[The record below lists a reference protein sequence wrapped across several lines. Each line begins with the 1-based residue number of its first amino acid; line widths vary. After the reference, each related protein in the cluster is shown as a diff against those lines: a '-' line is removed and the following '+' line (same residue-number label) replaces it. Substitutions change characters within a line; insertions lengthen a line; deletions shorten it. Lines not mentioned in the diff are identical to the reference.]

1 MTEPA
6 AVDTARPAEPTASRR
21 SRVGVPVYTALL
33 VAACVGVVVSDL
45 PSRDVLL
52 QGLLWM
58 PLIAG
63 AQLTRVMVVPQI
75 EVDWTLASI
84 VIVAAA
90 VLLPMPALVL
100 FTFVGLLSPHEIHRQ
115 ASLVMALFN
124 RAQNALSGACAALLA
139 APVLGDGSVV
149 WRLVMAVTV
158 ASVAFAIANNVFLV
172 IVVVLRRGLTW
183 RRAIEDVSNP
193 FPRFAANAG
202 VSSILSLLLVVL
214 IRDVGWWSVAL
225 LVAPLWLSHSAQ
237 ESARRAQDR
246 AEQLAV
252 RVRQLEMLNMLS
264 DRLLSVRSAT
274 NVPGIVSVALETA
287 LGTSGVEVD
296 LTGQRITSAVA
307 SVPIA
312 GCEPAAILVPSRI
325 GDEDRAM
332 VEASAALVGLT
343 LTRLQVEAELA
354 ETERARTALTGRI
367 LEEATHERSRIAM
380 AMHDDVLPLFA
391 AAQMRIDT
399 LETSL
404 ERDPAGAVALIDGA
418 MDAVTEGI
426 SELRDTLESL
436 RRSTLVPGTLRDGV
450 LKLLAELQTRTGV
463 KATLTAPDSLP
474 PLPFAV
480 ELLAFETVRG
490 GLANV
495 EKHAQAT
502 SLLVELDVSGGRLV
516 LVMQDDGRGFDPATV
531 GRRSHGLALMRQ
543 RVELA
548 RGLFEVSGAVGA
560 GTTVRLEVPTW

>member
-1 MTEPA
+1 
-6 AVDTARPAEPTASRR
+6 
-21 SRVGVPVYTALL
+21 
-33 VAACVGVVVSDL
+33 
-45 PSRDVLL
+45 
-52 QGLLWM
+52 
-58 PLIAG
+58 
-63 AQLTRVMVVPQI
+63 
-75 EVDWTLASI
+75 
-84 VIVAAA
+84 
-90 VLLPMPALVL
+90 
-100 FTFVGLLSPHEIHRQ
+100 
-115 ASLVMALFN
+115 
-124 RAQNALSGACAALLA
+124 
-139 APVLGDGSVV
+139 
-149 WRLVMAVTV
+149 
-158 ASVAFAIANNVFLV
+158 
-172 IVVVLRRGLTW
+172 
-183 RRAIEDVSNP
+183 
-193 FPRFAANAG
+193 
-202 VSSILSLLLVVL
+202 VL

-548 RGLFEVSGAVGA
+548 RGLFEVS
-560 GTTVRLEVPTW
+560 